1 MQSGDFLH
9 IPLCM
14 SIDKES
20 YFFADNSCIIAL
32 GRRVISRDSHHH
44 LHPTLYVSCSRNIQG
59 QNKDVLQ
66 SYQTGGNL
74 ALAQHS
80 T

>member
-1 MQSGDFLH
+1 MYN
-9 IPLCM
+9 CV
-14 SIDKES
+14 K
-20 YFFADNSCIIAL
+20 
-32 GRRVISRDSHHH
+32 GRRVISRDSHH